1 MTMKA
6 PAALLPAPFTVS
18 MMKSPGQTRNARS
31 RSRCI
36 VGLRPATRASA
47 LPDLG
52 AYPID
57 HLLALAPGGRGIG
70 RFFQPGGARRAADT
84 LRRARRV
91 LVTTG
96 FVVDSGAAET
106 DGPPG
111 AAVLGRALRALG
123 AEVRYVTDA
132 VTAPVLAAALAAL
145 GEPDKV
151 VLYPDGPEAARE
163 ILARERP
170 THLVA
175 IERPGRARDGVY
187 RNMRGDDV
195 SEWNAPSDELFVL
208 ARRPSYRYRATT
220 IGVGDGGNEIGMGTV
235 RARLVKRGG
244 LAARIASVVR

>member
-36 VGLRPATRASA
+36 VGLRPGTRAGA
-47 LPDLG
+47 LHDLG
-52 AYPID
+52 AGPID
-57 HLLALAPGGRGIG
+57 LLLALDPGGRGIG

-132 VTAPVLAAALAAL
+132 VTAPVLSAALTALDEAA
-145 GEPDKV
+145 DV
-151 VLYPDGPEAARE
+151 IAWPDGDDAARR
-163 ILARERP
+163 LLGSERP

-175 IERPGRARDGVY
+175 IERPAARYSTPRTTSAGSYPRAWRRAR
-187 RNMRGDDV
+187 
-195 SEWNAPSDELFVL
+195 
-208 ARRPSYRYRATT
+208 AT
-220 IGVGDGGNEIGMGTV
+220 
-235 RARLVKRGG
+235 ASRGG
-244 LAARIASVVR
+244 ASRPWTGWRSTRTRRW

>member
-52 AYPID
+52 ADPID
-57 HLLALAPGGRGIG
+57 HLLALDPGGRGIG

-132 VTAPVLAAALAAL
+132 VTAPVLSAALTALDEAADVIAWPDGDDAARRLLASERPARLRHLPPPGAYRRPAAA
-145 GEPDKV
+145 P
-151 VLYPDGPEAARE
+151 
-163 ILARERP
+163 
-170 THLVA
+170 
-175 IERPGRARDGVY
+175 RPGRRAPARHRVLGGGRV
-187 RNMRGDDV
+187 RRRHAAARANRGRAGPRHARGAGD
-195 SEWNAPSDELFVL
+195 A
-208 ARRPSYRYRATT
+208 ARR
-220 IGVGDGGNEIGMGTV
+220 
-235 RARLVKRGG
+235 RGEG
-244 LAARIASVVR
+244 ASIALSWSP

>member
-6 PAALLPAPFTVS
+6 PGALLPAPFTVS
-18 MMKSPGQTRNARS
+18 MVKSPGQTRNARS

-52 AYPID
+52 ADPID
-57 HLLALAPGGRGIG
+57 HLLALDPGGRGIG

-132 VTAPVLAAALAAL
+132 VTAPVLGAALA
-145 GEPDKV
+145 
-151 VLYPDGPEAARE
+151 VLRGPADGIVWPGGGGAAPR
-163 ILARERP
+163 ILAGGRP
-170 THLVA
+170 PPPVA
-175 IERPGRARDGVY
+175 AERPGRARAGA
-187 RNMRGDDV
+187 G
-195 SEWNAPSDELFVL
+195 P
-208 ARRPSYRYRATT
+208 
-220 IGVGDGGNEIGMGTV
+220 
-235 RARLVKRGG
+235 
-244 LAARIASVVR
+244 

>member
-47 LPDLG
+47 LPGLG
-52 AYPID
+52 ADPID
-57 HLLALAPGGRGIG
+57 HLLALDPGGRGIG

-96 FVVDSGAAET
+96 FVVDAGVAET

-132 VTAPVLAAALAAL
+132 VTAPVLGAALAVL
-145 GEPDKV
+145 GEPADV
-151 VLYPDGPEAARE
+151 IVWPGGEGAARRHLPSGRPTPPRPDGAA
-163 ILARERP
+163 
-170 THLVA
+170 
-175 IERPGRARDGVY
+175 GRAR
-187 RNMRGDDV
+187 
-195 SEWNAPSDELFVL
+195 
-208 ARRPSYRYRATT
+208 
-220 IGVGDGGNEIGMGTV
+220 
-235 RARLVKRGG
+235 
-244 LAARIASVVR
+244 

>member
-1 MTMKA
+1 MTMEA

-52 AYPID
+52 ADPID
-57 HLLALAPGGRGIG
+57 HLLALDPGGRGIG

-96 FVVDSGAAET
+96 FVVNSGAAET

-132 VTAPVLAAALAAL
+132 VDRKSTRLDSSHRCSAYAVFCVKKKVRVLAHRRHAVPERMGRLQ
-145 GEPDKV
+145 
-151 VLYPDGPEAARE
+151 DGAQHEQHTKA
-163 ILARERP
+163 
-170 THLVA
+170 H
-175 IERPGRARDGVY
+175 
-187 RNMRGDDV
+187 N
-195 SEWNAPSDELFVL
+195 
-208 ARRPSYRYRATT
+208 ATT
-220 IGVGDGGNEIGMGTV
+220 DPHQPYP
-235 RARLVKRGG
+235 
-244 LAARIASVVR
+244 S